1 MKTLGRV
8 FIVLALVALV
18 VVPAMSCAG
27 PQAPPGPEGAQGPAG
42 PAGEPGPPGP
52 QGAQG
57 PAGPAG
63 EPGPPGLEGERGPRG
78 SRGPAG
84 PQGPQGEKGDT
95 GDTGPQGPQG
105 LQGDPGPQGPR
116 GYGFASFVVAAYN
129 SIDNTNADYVCD
141 GTDDQVEIN
150 TAINDLPSIGG
161 SIYLREGTY
170 VLSGDI
176 IISKSNV
183 ALVGAGA
190 STVIKIRDSHNV
202 NINMIYASG
211 QSKLL
216 IRDLCIDGNKAN
228 QSWVTMNGIY
238 FTSVEDSKIV
248 NCQVENLKSN
258 GICLLSSSDYNAI
271 TNNTCRD
278 NAWFYGIQLE
288 SSSHNTIRGNTCE
301 RNYYTGIYVRSSY
314 KNTIIGNICQ
324 ENESF
329 HGIHLQLSND
339 NTVTGNICQENGD
352 KGIGGSG
359 SHNTISSNIVKDN
372 RNGGIGLSGS
382 NTDYNTIIG
391 NNIQGTLGHIF
402 LMSGADNNTVSGN
415 ICVGIFLLAN
425 SNSNT
430 INSNTCQRIYLDRAS
445 NNTIDSNTCLGSSQN
460 GIYLDERC
468 DNNTISSNTCGSHAR
483 HGIYLDDDCDNNT
496 ISSNTCFNNSGA
508 GVGTY
513 DGICVD
519 DDCDSNLI
527 ASNHCFATNG
537 KQNYGINI
545 ATANCDLNKLT
556 ANYCYGNV
564 AGSISDSGTGSI
576 LEISQSGLAQ
586 NLVPIDSSGLKE
598 HTITF
603 PVPFVKVPR
612 VTANLTNPDDP
623 SAIAYVVWIKSVT
636 TDDFTVIC
644 NVTTASSTAGDNA
657 DVAWFATLETE

>member
-1 MKTLGRV
+1 MKTPSRV
-8 FIVLALVALV
+8 FIVLALVALAL
-18 VVPAMSCAG
+18 VPAVSCAG
-27 PQAPPGPEGAQGPAG
+27 PQGTPAPEGPPGAQGLQG

-52 QGAQG
+52 QGPQ
-57 PAGPAG
+57 GPAG
-63 EPGPPGLEGERGPRG
+63 EPGPPGPEGPQGERGPRG
-78 SRGPAG
+78 SRGPQG
-84 PQGPQGEKGDT
+84 PQGPEGPQGIQGEQ
-95 GDTGPQGPQG
+95 GPQGPE
-105 LQGDPGPQGPR
+105 GPR
-116 GYGFASFVVAAYN
+116 GYGFTSFVVAAYN

-271 TNNTCRD
+271 INNTCRD
-278 NAWFYGIQLE
+278 NDWFYGIQLE

-301 RNYYTGIYVRSSY
+301 RNYYTGIYVRSS
-314 KNTIIGNICQ
+314 NNNSIIGNICQ
-324 ENESF
+324 ENEDF
-329 HGIHLQLSND
+329 HGIYLSSSND
-339 NTVTGNICQENGD
+339 NTVNGNICRMNGD
-352 KGIGGSG
+352 KGIDVVGS
-359 SHNTISSNIVKDN
+359 NNAITSNIVKDN
-372 RNGGIGLSGS
+372 YNGGICLHGS
-382 NTDYNTIIG
+382 NSDYNTING
-391 NNIQGTLGHIF
+391 NNIQGELGHIH
-402 LMSGADNNTVSGN
+402 LMSGADNNTISGN
-415 ICVGIFLLAN
+415 TSVGIYLLATCN
-425 SNSNT
+425 GNT
-430 INSNTCQRIYLDRAS
+430 IDSNTCQLIFLDRSS
-445 NNTIDSNTCLGSSQN
+445 NNTIDSNTCLGSSRN
-460 GIYLDERC
+460 GIHLDERC
-468 DNNTISSNTCGSHAR
+468 DNNTISSNTVGGHAW
-483 HGIYLDDDCDNNT
+483 HGIYLVEDCDNNT
-496 ISSNTCFNNSGA
+496 ISGNTCFNNSGA

-513 DGICVD
+513 DGICVN

-527 ASNHCFATNG
+527 ASNHCFATDG

-564 AGSISDSGTGSI
+564 AGSIADAGTGTI

-586 NLVPIDSSGLKE
+586 NLVPIDSTGLKE
-598 HTITF
+598 HTVTF
-603 PVPFVKVPR
+603 SVPFVKTPR
-612 VTANLTNPDDP
+612 VIANLTNPDDP

-636 TDDFTVIC
+636 ANDFTVIC
-644 NVTTASSTAGDNA
+644 NVTTASATAGDNA
-657 DVAWFATLETE
+657 DLAWFATLETE